1 MVISLPYPYDIPRL
15 FKSIGVDRQAARASS
30 KLTGAG
36 FVVFF
41 GFGGKEKYTYHIYP
55 NQDRPSESVIL
66 LEVVFQALGMVISS
80 KNLHVDDIPLTG
92 SSSDMPQAVVE
103 IGTNGSG

>member
-1 MVISLPYPYDIPRL
+1 MLTV
-15 FKSIGVDRQAARASS
+15 RQHARARSS
-30 KLTGAG
+30 QVRDLS
-36 FVVFF
+36 FFF
-41 GFGGKEKYTYHIYP
+41 GFGGKEEYTYHIYP

>member
-1 MVISLPYPYDIPRL
+1 MLTV
-15 FKSIGVDRQAARASS
+15 RQHARARSS
-30 KLTGAG
+30 QVRDLS
-36 FVVFF
+36 FF
-41 GFGGKEKYTYHIYP
+41 FRFGGKEEYTYHIYP

-92 SSSDMPQAVVE
+92 KSLMFDSDMPAVGE
-103 IGTNGSG
+103 IGTGSG

>member
-36 FVVFF
+36 VLVFC
-41 GFGGKEKYTYHIYP
+41 FGGKEYTYHIYP

-80 KNLHVDDIPLTG
+80 
-92 SSSDMPQAVVE
+92 E
-103 IGTNGSG
+103 ISMWMTSL